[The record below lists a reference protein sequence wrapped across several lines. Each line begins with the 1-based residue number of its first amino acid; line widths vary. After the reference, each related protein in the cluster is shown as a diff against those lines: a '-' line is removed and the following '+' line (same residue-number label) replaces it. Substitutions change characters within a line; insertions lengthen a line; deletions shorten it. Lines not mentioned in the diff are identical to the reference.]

1 MIRSMYTAATGMEA
15 QQLFMDTIS
24 HNLSNVNT
32 TGFKRSK
39 VEFQDL
45 IYQTLKEP
53 GVKNQEGEMAPVGI
67 EVGLG
72 VKPGAS
78 QKIFEQGS
86 LTQTGNSLD
95 VAIQGDGFFQI
106 TLPDG
111 TIAYTRDGSFKKT
124 AEGTIVNSN
133 GYPLAQQI
141 NIPQGADQLGVD
153 SSTGKITVM
162 MPGQQ
167 TSTEI
172 GQIELARF
180 VNPAGLKSIGN
191 NLYTETEASGQPT
204 INAPSEDGMG
214 TLAQGYLEAS
224 NVQIVDEMVNMIS
237 AQRAYEIVSKS
248 IQVSDEMMQVANNLK
263 R

>member
-1 MIRSMYTAATGMEA
+1 
-15 QQLFMDTIS
+15 
-24 HNLSNVNT
+24 
-32 TGFKRSK
+32 
-39 VEFQDL
+39 
-45 IYQTLKEP
+45 
-53 GVKNQEGEMAPVGI
+53 MAPVGI

-72 VKPGAS
+72 VKPGAT